1 MLKPISSHVAVLAAG
16 LGLGA
21 AGIAIA
27 SPSNPQAHSA
37 ASDSR
42 IVNELRKV
50 NKNLVI
56 LNKSVGGY
64 EYIAPSDSLN
74 ELLKKVQDNTEATCN
89 NTRNIEGAYKSCY

>member
-42 IVNELRKV
+42 IVRELQTMNKKLDVV
-50 NKNLVI
+50 NKNL
-56 LNKSVGGY
+56 GGY
-64 EYIAPSDSLN
+64 DSIPSKSSGIAGILRGICR
-74 ELLKKVQDNTEATCN
+74 NTS
-89 NTRNIEGAYKSCY
+89 NIEGAYERCY